1 MNDLSQ
7 THGPSRRDDPLRALA
22 ERLNALPPEKQ
33 RTFLQQLHEKG
44 IDARRL
50 PIVPAPAEA
59 KCALSY
65 SQHRLWLLW
74 QLEPT
79 SSAYHITGGLQ
90 LGGELD
96 DAALEAALA
105 DIVARHAVLRSD
117 FPSEGGEPVVRVNAA
132 DACAVSLGRVDLSE
146 LSGQAQDAALTRLAQ
161 EQARQPFDLTQGPLL
176 RVCLVRCAT
185 ARHALLVTLHHIVAD
200 GVSVE
205 LFVQELV
212 SGYARHLQGDA
223 SPLVS
228 LDVQYSDYARWQRLW
243 LESGESSQQLAY
255 WRERLGNE
263 EPVLEL
269 PVDHLRPGLPTYR
282 GARVAKAL
290 PDATS
295 SRLRQFARSQ
305 QATPFMVLLAAYGVW
320 LSRLCGQAQLRIGIP
335 VANRQIAATE
345 GLIGCFVNTQVW
357 PLQVSRRES
366 FIDQLKAVREQA
378 LQAQAHQDLPFEQ
391 LVEAL
396 QPQRSLGRNPL
407 FQVLFN
413 HLQRGDSQLEA
424 GGLVFERLD
433 QAAET
438 AQLDLALTTEEN
450 RQGQITATF
459 SYATDL
465 FDTCTVNAWHA
476 HFLHLLE
483 QLLEQP
489 ECALHELA
497 PLSPAEQQ
505 QLDSWNTTHEGYA
518 HYDNL
523 PALLAEQVNATP
535 DALALVF
542 GATQL
547 TYAELD
553 TRANKLAHWLQS
565 QGVGPDVPVAVSAER
580 SVELVVAL
588 LGVIKAGGA
597 YLPLDPDHPRER
609 LQGMLA
615 DSASPLLLTQAHLLD
630 TWAGGD
636 ADVPVHALESLALDS
651 LPQDA
656 PSVSINPQN
665 LVYLLYTSG
674 STGKPKAVGN
684 SHAGLLNRLQW
695 MQAEYAL
702 DASDRVLQKTPYSFD
717 VSVWEFFWPLLSGA
731 ALVMAP
737 PGAHRDPQALRELIV
752 EHGITTLH
760 FVPSMLQAFV
770 SAGELPLCTSLKRI
784 LCSGEA
790 LPAPL
795 QDQVLAQTTSELH
808 NLYGPT
814 EAAIDVTAWACRN
827 DGKGVPIG
835 RPIANT
841 QIHLLDADLNPVPV
855 GVAGE
860 LYIAGANLAR
870 GYHGRAGLTAE
881 RFVANPYG
889 APGERMYRSGDLARW
904 RTDGAIEYLGRLD
917 HQVKLRGQRI
927 ELGEIEAVLL
937 AHADVQEGVVI
948 AREDKLVGY
957 WVGEGSEAELKAHL
971 ARHVPEYMV
980 PWRLVQL
987 EAMPLSANGKLD
999 RKQLPPPQ
1007 GQAVAGD
1014 YSAPRSEIE
1023 QALAAIWAEVLGLEQ
1038 VGITDNFF
1046 ELGGDSILSLQ
1057 VISRARQAGW
1067 QLSPRDVF
1075 MHPTL
1080 GALAC
1085 AARSVRQGIEQ
1096 RTGVPTGPAPLTP
1109 IQHYFFDQ
1117 DIPRRQQWNQS
1128 ALLRPLQALQPELL
1142 RASLAAL
1149 TAHHDSLRLRYTQDA
1164 LGHWQQGYATFAEHD
1179 LLVEADAPD
1188 AEAFALEAERL
1199 QASLD
1204 LSNGPLLRAALLVL
1218 GDGSQRLLIVVH
1230 HLVVDGV
1237 SWRVLVED
1245 LQQAYRQLAAGQA
1258 LTLAP
1263 VGGSF
1268 AQWGERLQAFAAS
1281 ATLLDELDYWCAQ
1294 TAEQPA
1300 MALGCEGQAVEHRL
1314 RLPAEL
1320 SRRLHKE
1327 APATYRTR
1335 LDELLLVALARV
1347 LCRQNGRTAL
1357 SIALEGHGRDAL
1369 PAPFSQG
1376 LDIERTVGWFTS
1388 LYPVRLSPGLGDLG
1402 ASIKAV
1408 KEQLRQIPGKGIGYG
1423 VLRYLGPA
1431 LAQAR
1436 LCEQAQPQV
1445 MFNYLGQYDDRLDG
1459 GRLFARA
1466 GEPQG
1471 RQRDDGAPLSHAL
1484 TINVRLVDGQ
1494 LQFDGRADAGHYSTS
1509 QLECLFDDLR
1519 AELSQLSAHCLVPEN
1534 AALTP
1539 SDVPLARLTQAQLD
1553 ALPLAAR
1560 DVEDL
1565 YPLSPLQQGL
1575 LFHSLQGD
1583 AESAYVNQIDVVLE
1597 GLDPQRFVQAWETTV
1612 QQHAT
1617 LRSVFLWQG
1626 EQSAPL
1632 QAVMRSGPAVAQLHD
1647 ARGLSQQA
1655 LDKWAGAERAQG
1667 FDLARLPLQ
1676 RVQLLRLDAT
1686 RCRMIW
1692 TFHHILLDGWSS
1704 ARLIGEVL
1712 QHYAGERPVAARSSY
1727 RDYIAWLGAQDG
1739 QAAQAF
1745 WQGRLA
1751 TLDGPTLLAQSLP
1764 AYDTQELCDVVGH
1777 GVVSSG
1783 LSAVDSQRLRQFARR
1798 QRVTLNTVVQGAWSL
1813 LLQTYTGQSQ
1823 VAFGATVSGRPAAL
1837 DDAEAV
1843 IGLFINT
1850 VPVIAGGDPA
1860 QSVGDWLRAL
1870 QRQSAEA
1877 GEFEHTSLADIQ
1889 RWAGLS
1895 GQSLFDSLLVFENY
1909 PVDHA
1914 MRQRSGVRIEAS
1926 STLEATHYPLSL
1938 AIFAGET
1945 LDITFGYRRDSF
1957 AGPRVEAL
1965 ARHLNSLLLGLI
1977 ADAHQ
1982 PLAAISLLD
1991 NTEHDQLMAWS
2002 TSDYVAPPFVSVQQ
2016 RIAAHAA
2023 ADPQR
2028 VALICAGQTMTRGEL
2043 EQQANRLAH
2052 ALIAR
2057 GVGAETRVGVALQRS
2072 NRLLVALLAVAK
2084 AGAAFVP
2091 LALDYPRERL
2101 GYVLADSGMSLLITE
2116 QMALERLP
2124 EEACPALLDLDHL
2137 ALDGY
2142 SDQAPEVA
2150 VHAQN
2155 LAYLIYTSGSSGTP
2169 KGVAVAHGPLAMH
2182 CDATAPLYD
2191 MGEQSRE
2198 FHFISFAFDGAHERW
2213 LTALTCG
2220 ASLVLRDEELWSPAR
2235 TLQALAEHQVTN
2247 AGFPPVY
2254 LTQMA
2259 NQAQV
2264 QGDAPAL
2271 DLYSFGGE
2279 AMPQADFERIRQTLK
2294 PRTLINGYGPT
2305 ETVVTPLVWKV
2316 PASQACP
2323 SAYAPIGRPVGDR
2336 RAYILD
2342 ARLQPVPAGVAG
2354 ELYLGGTGLA
2364 REYHGRP
2371 AMSAERFVPD
2381 PFGAPGARMYR
2392 TGDRVLWGAEGVIEY
2407 VGRIDQQIKIRGYRI
2422 EPGEVQARIQQH
2434 PQVETC
2440 VVLAV
2445 PSPTGP
2451 RLVAYGVAASG
2462 ADQATLE
2469 SRVKQ
2474 ALAGHLPD
2482 YMIPARLVWLTR
2494 LPVTPNG
2501 KLDRAA
2507 LPAPDW
2513 HLHEGELIAPQG
2525 EIETLLAGIWQQLLG
2540 IGQVGVTANFFELGG
2555 DSIVS
2560 LQLVGRARQ
2569 AGVLLTP
2576 KDVFE
2581 QQTIRGLA
2589 QVAKIQHNVTATQG
2603 PVSGPAALTP
2613 IQAWFFESPINVRE
2627 HWNQSVLLQPR
2638 EALDADLLTG
2648 ALRALAAHHDALR
2661 LRFDRDADGTW
2672 CQSHDD
2678 STAVPLDCVQVTDA
2692 AQLAHACTRVQAAL
2706 NISAGPV
2713 LRGLLLD
2720 TEEGQRLLLAAHHL
2734 VVDGV
2739 SWRIVLED
2747 LQRAYGQLQAG
2758 QAVELGHKT
2767 SSFQRWG
2774 QVLQAQVPARLAELD
2789 FWRATLAPGVARL
2802 PLMDA
2807 AGSSRRDQVRE
2818 CQVRLSEV
2826 LTRQLLTQAP
2836 QAYRSR
2842 VDELLLT
2849 ALARVVLRATGGETL
2864 LVGLEGH
2871 GREVPADHSD
2881 VDLSRSVGWFTS
2893 LYPVRLHADPS
2904 ASAGAAIREIKEQ
2917 LRQVPDQGMGYAILR
2932 YLGEPEVRE
2941 VLAQSV
2947 QPSITFNYLGQTDR
2961 GLDASGLF
2969 AIAPERGGDDQAADA
2984 PLGNE
2989 LIINA
2994 QVRKGELQMNWQYSG
3009 ARLAS
3014 GWVECLAQACC
3025 VELQGLIEHCLSP
3038 DAQRFTPSDFPLAGL
3053 DQGTLEAL
3061 ALPADTELLYPLTP
3075 LQQGML
3081 FHALQNSGESH
3092 YINQL
3097 SLAIEGLDAS
3107 RFAQAWD
3114 TTVARH
3120 DVLRTAFFWEG
3131 LSQPLQAVRRNVPSV
3146 VTLLDWCERADCDAE
3161 LEHLARQERDAGFDL
3176 NSAPLLRVL
3185 LLRLSA
3191 QRYQLI
3197 LTSHHLLLDGWSS
3210 SRLIAEVLQHY
3221 RGTPPAE
3228 AAGRFVDYVQWLQQR
3243 ELAQRQAFW
3252 RERLAAL
3259 QAPTLLAATVA
3270 GVGQGS
3276 GHRQHHWQCDA
3287 ATTARLVAIA
3297 RRERVTLNT
3306 LVQGAWSLLLQ
3317 RYSGQA
3323 TVAFG
3328 ATVAGRPAQLP
3339 DAERT
3344 LGLFINT
3351 LPVIQTPPA
3360 RQPLGDWLRQLQG
3373 FNSDLR
3379 EHEHTPLFE
3388 IQGWAGQGGQALFD
3402 TLLVFENYPVEQA
3415 LGEASG
3421 LRFWPVQR
3429 HETTHYPLTL
3439 VIHAGAQLQIEFSYR
3454 QDAFAHADIAR
3465 FSEHLAGLLEQ
3476 FDDSSRPLA
3485 SLSLL
3490 SPDEVREIDAW
3501 NNTPIGY
3508 PHYASLPALLAEQ
3521 VKATPD
3527 ALALVYGGVRL
3538 SYAEL
3543 DARANRLAHWLQS
3556 QGVGPDVPVAVSAE
3570 RSVEL
3575 VVALLG
3581 VIKAGGAYLPLDPD
3595 HPRERLQGM
3604 LADSASPLLLT
3615 QAHLL
3620 DTWAGDAGVPVHAL
3634 EHLQLDLQP
3643 PVAPKVD
3650 INPQNLVYLLYTSG
3664 STGKPKAVG
3673 NSHAGLLN
3681 RLQWM
3686 QAEYALD
3693 ASDRVLQKTP
3703 YSFDVSVWE
3712 FFWPLLS
3719 GAALVMAPPG
3729 AHRDPQALR
3738 ELIVEHGI
3746 TTLHFVPSMLQAF
3759 VSAGE
3764 LPLCTSLK
3772 RILCSG
3778 EALPAPLQD
3787 QVLAQTTSE
3796 LHNLYGPTEAAI
3808 DVTAW
3813 ACRNDGKGVPIG
3825 RPIANT
3831 QIHLLDA
3838 DLNPVPVGV
3847 AGELYI
3853 AGANLARGY
3862 HGRAGLTAER
3872 FVANPYGAPG
3882 ERMYRSGD
3890 LARWRTDGAIEY
3902 LGRLDHQ
3909 VKLRGQ
3915 RIELGEIE
3923 AVLLAHEA
3931 VRECVVVAR
3940 DNQLLG
3946 YWVGDGGDEAALKFH
3961 LAQHVPEYMVPWR
3974 LLQLEAM
3981 PLSANGKLDRKLL
3994 PPPENQGA
4002 PSAYVPPSSDGE
4014 RALAAIWAEVLGL
4027 EHVGITDSFFELGG
4041 HSLSVMQ
4048 VRAQLQQRHGCHL
4061 PINAFF
4067 DHVTVQKL
4075 AQQLPS
4081 DLFAA
4086 AAEHRERLDDMAR
4099 WLDEFEV

>member
-1 MNDLSQ
+1 MTDIDRDELLALLLDDEAPAAPTGPGRRTENGPAPLSFAQ
-7 THGPSRRDDPLRALA
+7 RRLW
-22 ERLNALPPEKQ
+22 
-33 RTFLQQLHEKG
+33 FLQQYEV
-44 IDARRL
+44 DSPAYNSAR
-50 PIVPAPAEA
+50 
-59 KCALSY
+59 ALRI
-65 SQHRLWLLW
+65 HGR
-74 QLEPT
+74 P
-79 SSAYHITGGLQ
+79 
-90 LGGELD
+90 D
-96 DAALEAALA
+96 VAALQAALCRL
-105 DIVARHAVLRSD
+105 IERHASLRTRFVLVDDRPMQVIEPRVD
-117 FPSEGGEPVVRVNAA
+117 FHLECVNLPA
-132 DACAVSLGRVDLSE
+132 DANLEAELRHRVAV
-146 LSGQAQDAALTRLAQ
+146 
-161 EQARQPFDLTQGPLL
+161 PFDLGQAPLL
-176 RVCLVRCAT
+176 RAS
-185 ARHALLVTLHHIVAD
+185 LLCDEDGAVLLLCLHHIVAD
-200 GVSVE
+200 AWSNPLLIADLG
-205 LFVQELV
+205 QA
-212 SGYARHLQGDA
+212 YAAALGGNDRALP
-223 SPLVS
+223 SLPL
-228 LDVQYSDYARWQRLW
+228 DYADYATWQQQRFA
-243 LESGESSQQLAY
+243 GEGASEGQAY
-255 WRERLGNE
+255 WREYLGQDV
-263 EPVLEL
+263 PVLEL
-269 PVDHLRPGLPTYR
+269 PTDRPRSAVPRLDAARHDIRVPAATAQAVR
-282 GARVAKAL
+282 EFCRQQHCSPFVLLLGAW
-290 PDATS
+290 
-295 SRLRQFARSQ
+295 Q
-305 QATPFMVLLAAYGVW
+305 VLLARYSGQLDFAVGV
-320 LSRLCGQAQLRIGIP
+320 P
-335 VANRQIAATE
+335 NAARSHTQVQDIV
-345 GLIGCFVNTQVW
+345 GFFVNTQVYRAR
-357 PLQVSRRES
+357 LERQLTTRHLCARLRDESR
-366 FIDQLKAVREQA
+366 IALEQA
-378 LQAQAHQDLPFEQ
+378 EFPFECV
-391 LVEAL
+391 LDGLNLTRDLHHTA
-396 QPQRSLGRNPL
+396 L

-413 HLQRGDSQLEA
+413 FRHSRDA
-424 GGLVFERLD
+424 
-433 QAAET
+433 QA
-438 AQLDLALTTEEN
+438 
-450 RQGQITATF
+450 
-459 SYATDL
+459 
-465 FDTCTVNAWHA
+465 
-476 HFLHLLE
+476 LHLPGLNVQVLDIELE
-483 QLLEQP
+483 SARFDLSLDVIASPDGIDCRLEYVTALYDAATIDRLGQHLCQLLQGMV
-489 ECALHELA
+489 AA
-497 PLSPAEQQ
+497 PDSAVFSLPLMGVAERQQ
-505 QLDSWNTTHEGYA
+505 VSAWNATETRYA
-518 HYDNL
+518 QYPSL
-523 PALLAEQVNATP
+523 PALIAEQVRATP
-535 DALALVF
+535 DALALVY
-542 GATQL
+542 GDTRL
-547 TYAELD
+547 SYAELD
-553 TRANKLAHWLQS
+553 ARANQLAHWLQG

-597 YLPLDPDHPRER
+597 YLPLDPEHPRER

-615 DSASPLLLTQAHLLD
+615 DSGSPLLLTQTHLLD
-630 TWAGGD
+630 KWAGD
-636 ADVPVHALESLALDS
+636 AGVPVHALESLPLATQL
-651 LPQDA
+651 QTA
-656 PSVSINPQN
+656 PRVDIGPEN
-665 LVYLLYTSG
+665 LVYCLYTSG

-684 SHAGLLNRLQW
+684 RHAGLLNRLQW
-695 MQAEYAL
+695 MQAEYGL
-702 DASDRVLQKTPYSFD
+702 TASDRVLQKTPYSFD

-737 PGAHRDPQALRELIV
+737 PGAHRDPQLLRELIV

-770 SAGELPLCTSLKRI
+770 SAGELPVCTSLKRI
-784 LCSGEA
+784 ICSGEA
-790 LPAPL
+790 LPAEL
-795 QDQVLAQTTSELH
+795 QRQVLAQTASELH

-814 EAAIDVTAWACRN
+814 EAAIDVTSWACRE
-827 DGKGVPIG
+827 DGSSVPIG

-841 QIHLLDADLNPVPV
+841 QIHILDADLNPVPV

-860 LYIAGANLAR
+860 LYIAGVNLAR
-870 GYHGRAGLTAE
+870 GYQARPSLTAE

-889 APGERMYRSGDLARW
+889 APGARMYRSGDLARW
-904 RTDGAIEYLGRLD
+904 RADGAIDYLGRLD
-917 HQVKLRGQRI
+917 HQVKLRGLRI

-937 AHADVQEGVVI
+937 AHANVQESVVI
-948 AREDKLVGY
+948 ARDDKLIGY
-957 WVGEGSEAELKAHL
+957 WVGDATEEDVLKAHL
-971 ARHVPEYMV
+971 ALHVPEYMV
-980 PWRLVQL
+980 PWRLVRL
-987 EAMPLSANGKLD
+987 DGMPLSANGKLD
-999 RKQLPPPQ
+999 RKQLPQPE
-1007 GQAVAGD
+1007 GQAAAEGYV
-1014 YSAPRSEIE
+1014 APRSEVE

-1067 QLSPRDVF
+1067 QLSPRDLF
-1075 MHPTL
+1075 LHPTL
-1080 GALAC
+1080 AALAH
-1085 AARSVRQGIEQ
+1085 AARNARQGAEQ
-1096 RTGVPTGPAPLTP
+1096 QPGVTVGPAPLTP
-1109 IQHYFFDQ
+1109 IQHYFFSQ
-1117 DIPRRQQWNQS
+1117 EIAQRQHWNQS
-1128 ALLRPLQALQPELL
+1128 ALLRPLQALQAEPL

-1149 TAHHDSLRLRYTQDA
+1149 TEHHASLRLRYQQDA
-1164 LGHWQQGYATFAEHD
+1164 HGTWQQGYTEVSD
-1179 LLVEADAPD
+1179 DNLLVEIDASD
-1188 AEAFALEAERL
+1188 AETFLHEAERL
-1199 QASLD
+1199 QTSLD
-1204 LSNGPLLRAALLVL
+1204 LHNGPLLRAALLAL
-1218 GDGSQRLLIVVH
+1218 SDGSQRLLIVVH

-1237 SWRVLVED
+1237 SWRILVED
-1245 LQQAYRQLAAGQA
+1245 LQQAYRQQSAGQA
-1258 LTLAP
+1258 VTLAP
-1263 VGGSF
+1263 VGASF
-1268 AQWGERLQAFAAS
+1268 AQWGERLQAFAQS
-1281 ATLLDELDYWCAQ
+1281 PVLLDELDYWRAQ
-1294 TAEQPA
+1294 TLGQPA
-1300 MALGCEGQAVEHRL
+1300 QDLGCEGQAVERRL

-1320 SRRLHKE
+1320 TRRLHKE
-1327 APATYRTR
+1327 APGAYRTR

-1347 LCRQNGRTAL
+1347 LCRQSGQASL
-1357 SIALEGHGRDAL
+1357 SVALEGHGRDAL
-1369 PAPFSQG
+1369 PAPYHEG
-1376 LDIERTVGWFTS
+1376 LNIERSVGWFTS

-1402 ASIKAV
+1402 SAIKAV
-1408 KEQLRQIPGKGIGYG
+1408 KEQLRQVPNKGIGYG
-1423 VLRYLGPA
+1423 ALRYLGPTS
-1431 LAQAR
+1431 AQA
-1436 LCEQAQPQV
+1436 LLAEQAPPQV
-1445 MFNYLGQYDDRLDG
+1445 MFNYLGQYDASLDG
-1459 GRLFARA
+1459 QRLFGLAS
-1466 GEPQG
+1466 EPQG
-1471 RQRDDGAPLSHAL
+1471 RQRDDAAPLSHAL
-1484 TINVRLVDGQ
+1484 TVNARLVEGQ
-1494 LQFDGRADAGHYSTS
+1494 LQFEGRADPGHYSPS
-1509 QLECLFDDLR
+1509 QLECLLDDLR
-1519 AELSQLSAHCLVPEN
+1519 AELSLVAAHCLLPEN

-1539 SDVPLARLTQAQLD
+1539 SDVPLAGLTQARLD

-1597 GLDPQRFVQAWETTV
+1597 GLDPQRFLQAWETTV

-1617 LRSVFLWQG
+1617 LRSVFLWQA
-1626 EQSAPL
+1626 ELSVPL
-1632 QAVMRSGPAVAQLHD
+1632 QAVLRRGPAVAQLHD

-1655 LDKWAGAERAQG
+1655 LDEWANAERVQG

-1676 RVQLLRLDAT
+1676 RVQLLRLDAN

-1712 QHYAGERPVAARSSY
+1712 QHYAGERPLAPRSQY

-1739 QAAQAF
+1739 LAAQTY
-1745 WQGRLA
+1745 WQARLA
-1751 TLDGPTLLAQSLP
+1751 TMEGPTLLAESLP
-1764 AYDTQELCDVVGH
+1764 GRDTQGLGDAIGH
-1777 GVVSSG
+1777 GVIRSG
-1783 LSAVDSQRLRQFARR
+1783 LSVADSQRLRQFARR
-1798 QRVTLNTVVQGAWSL
+1798 QRVTLNTLVQGAWVL
-1813 LLQTYTGQSQ
+1813 LLQTYTGQSS
-1823 VAFGATVSGRPAAL
+1823 VAFGATVAGRPSAL

-1843 IGLFINT
+1843 VGLFINT
-1850 VPVIAGGDPA
+1850 VPVIATGDA
-1860 QSVGDWLRAL
+1860 GQVVGDWLREL
-1870 QRQSAEA
+1870 QTQSAEA
-1877 GEFEHTSLADIQ
+1877 GEFEHTPLADIQ
-1889 RWAGLS
+1889 RWAGVS

-1945 LDITFGYRRDSF
+1945 LDITFGYRRDAF
-1957 AGPRVEAL
+1957 ATARVEAL
-1965 ARHLNSLLLGLI
+1965 AGHLNSLLLGLI

-1982 PLAAISLLD
+1982 PLAALSLPTA
-1991 NTEHDQLMAWS
+1991 TEHTQLMAWS
-2002 TSDYVAPPFVSVQQ
+2002 ASDYVPPAFASVQQ

-2028 VALICAGQTMTRGEL
+2028 VALICAGQTLTRGEL

-2052 ALIAR
+2052 LLIAR
-2057 GVGAETRVGVALQRS
+2057 GVCAETRVGVALQRS

-2101 GYVLADSGMSLLITE
+2101 GYVLQDSGMRLLITE

-2124 EEACPALLDLDHL
+2124 EAPGLALLDLDT
-2137 ALDGY
+2137 LDLDRY
-2142 SDQAPEVA
+2142 SDQAPDVE

-2191 MGEQSRE
+2191 MSEESRE

-2220 ASLVLRDEELWSPAR
+2220 ASLVLRDEELWSAGR
-2235 TLQALAEHQVTN
+2235 TLQALADHQVTN

-2254 LTQMA
+2254 LGQLA
-2259 NQAQV
+2259 VEAQAQ
-2264 QGDAPAL
+2264 GSAPAL

-2279 AMPQADFERIRQTLK
+2279 AMPQASFERIRQTLA

-2316 PASQACP
+2316 PASQACL

-2342 ARLQPVPAGVAG
+2342 ARLQPVPAGVSG

-2371 AMSAERFVPD
+2371 GMSAERFVPD
-2381 PFGAPGARMYR
+2381 PYGVPGARMYR
-2392 TGDRVLWGAEGVIEY
+2392 TGDRVLWGSEGVIEY

-2422 EPGEVQARIQQH
+2422 EPGEIEARIQQH
-2434 PQVETC
+2434 PEVETC
-2440 VVLAV
+2440 VVLAL

-2451 RLVAYGVAASG
+2451 RLVAYAVATLS
-2462 ADQATLE
+2462 ADEPSLE

-2474 ALAGHLPD
+2474 ALAGQLPD
-2482 YMIPARLVWLTR
+2482 YMIPARLVWLPR

-2507 LPAPDW
+2507 LPTPDW
-2513 HLHEGELIAPQG
+2513 QVQDGEFIAPSG
-2525 EIETLLAGIWQQLLG
+2525 KVETLLADLWQQLLG
-2540 IGQVGVTANFFELGG
+2540 HSQVGATDNFFELGG

-2569 AGVLLTP
+2569 AGVMLTP

-2589 QVAKIQHNVTATQG
+2589 QVAKVQEHVEQAQG
-2603 PVSGPAALTP
+2603 PVTGAAALTP
-2613 IQAWFFESPINVRE
+2613 IQAWFFESPIHARQ

-2638 EALDADLLTG
+2638 EALDATLLS
-2648 ALRALAAHHDALR
+2648 RALQALVEHHDALR
-2661 LRFDRDADGTW
+2661 LRFTQDADGRW
-2672 CQSHDD
+2672 QQHHVE
-2678 STAVPLDCVQVTDA
+2678 TASVPLDQVQVTDA
-2692 AQLAHACTRVQAAL
+2692 AQLTSACSRIQAGL
-2706 NISAGPV
+2706 NLSEGPL
-2713 LRGLLLD
+2713 LRGLLL
-2720 TEEGQRLLLAAHHL
+2720 ESAQGPRLLLAAHHL

-2739 SWRIVLED
+2739 SWRILLED
-2747 LQRAYGQLQAG
+2747 LQRAYRQLQAG
-2758 QAVELGHKT
+2758 QPLDLGHKT
-2767 SSFQRWG
+2767 TAFQRWG
-2774 QVLQAQVPARLAELD
+2774 EVLQAQAPAREVELD
-2789 FWRATLAPGVARL
+2789 FWRATQAIGVTSL
-2802 PLMDA
+2802 PLMDEL
-2807 AGSSRRDQVRE
+2807 GSRRRDQVRE
-2818 CQVRLSEV
+2818 CQVRLDEP

-2849 ALARVVLRATGGETL
+2849 ALARVVLRATGGESL

-2871 GREVPADHSD
+2871 GREAPADFSD

-2893 LYPVRLHADPS
+2893 LYPVRLQADPS
-2904 ASAGAAIREIKEQ
+2904 APAGAAIRGIKEQ
-2917 LRQVPDQGMGYAILR
+2917 LRQVPDQGMGYGILR
-2932 YLGEPEVRE
+2932 YFGEPQVRAE
-2941 VLAQSV
+2941 LAAGA

-2961 GLDASGLF
+2961 GLDAQGLF
-2969 AIAPERGGDDQAADA
+2969 GIAPERGGDDQAADA

-2994 QVRKGELQMNWQYSG
+2994 QVRQGELHMNWQYSG

-3014 GWVECLAQACC
+3014 AWVEQLAQACRA
-3025 VELQGLIEHCLSP
+3025 ELQGLIEHCLSP
-3038 DAQRFTPSDFPLAGL
+3038 DAQRFTPSDFPLAGV
-3053 DQGTLEAL
+3053 DQGTLEGL
-3061 ALPADTELLYPLTP
+3061 LLPADTELLYPLSP

-3081 FHALQNSGESH
+3081 FHALQAPDESH
-3092 YINQL
+3092 YLNQL
-3097 SLAIEGLDAS
+3097 SLAIDGLDAL
-3107 RFAQAWD
+3107 RFKQAWD

-3120 DVLRTAFFWEG
+3120 DVLRTRFLWEG
-3131 LSQPLQAVRRNVPSV
+3131 LSQPLQAVLRSVPSPV
-3146 VTLLDWCERADCDAE
+3146 RLLDWRERADREIAVQTLAE
-3161 LEHLARQERDAGFDL
+3161 QERNEGFDL
-3176 NSAPLLRVL
+3176 GTAPLLRVL
-3185 LLRLSA
+3185 LVRLGE

-3228 AAGRFVDYVQWLQQR
+3228 VAGRFVDYVQWLQQR
-3243 ELAQRQAFW
+3243 DLAQRQAFW
-3252 RERLAAL
+3252 RERLVDL
-3259 QAPTLLAATVA
+3259 DEPTLLVNTVTGEGE
-3270 GVGQGS
+3270 GV
-3276 GHRQHHWQCDA
+3276 GHRQHHWQCDTA
-3287 ATTARLVAIA
+3287 MTARLSAIA

-3339 DAERT
+3339 DSERT

-3360 RQPLGDWLRQLQG
+3360 QQPLGEWLRQLQA
-3373 FNSDLR
+3373 FNSTLR

-3454 QDAFAHADIAR
+3454 QDAFAAADIAR

-3476 FDDSSRPLA
+3476 FEDSSRPLA
-3485 SLSLL
+3485 SLTLL
-3490 SPDEVREIDAW
+3490 SPIEVRQIDAW
-3501 NNTPIGY
+3501 NATETRYAQY
-3508 PHYASLPALLAEQ
+3508 PSLPALIAEQ
-3521 VKATPD
+3521 VCATPD
-3527 ALALVYGGVRL
+3527 ALALVYGDTRL

-3543 DARANRLAHWLQS
+3543 DARANQLAHWLQG

-3581 VIKAGGAYLPLDPD
+3581 VIKAGGAYLPLDPE

-3604 LADSASPLLLT
+3604 LVDSGSPLLLT
-3615 QAHLL
+3615 QTHLL
-3620 DTWAGDAGVPVHAL
+3620 DKWAGDAGVPVHAL
-3634 EHLQLDLQP
+3634 ESLPLATQLRT
-3643 PVAPKVD
+3643 APRVD
-3650 INPQNLVYLLYTSG
+3650 IGPENLVYCLYTSG

-3673 NSHAGLLN
+3673 NRHAGLLN

-3686 QAEYALD
+3686 QAEYGLT

-3729 AHRDPQALR
+3729 AHRDPQLLR

-3764 LPLCTSLK
+3764 LPVCTSLK
-3772 RILCSG
+3772 RIICSG
-3778 EALPAPLQD
+3778 EALPAELQR
-3787 QVLAQTTSE
+3787 QVLAQTASE

-3808 DVTAW
+3808 DVTSW
-3813 ACRNDGKGVPIG
+3813 ACREDGSSVPIG

-3831 QIHLLDA
+3831 QIHILDA

-3853 AGANLARGY
+3853 AGVNLARGY
-3862 HGRAGLTAER
+3862 QSRPSLTAER
-3872 FVANPYGAPG
+3872 FVASPYGAPG
-3882 ERMYRSGD
+3882 ARMYRSGD
-3890 LARWRTDGAIEY
+3890 LARWRADGAIDY

-3909 VKLRGQ
+3909 VKLRGL

-3923 AVLLAHEA
+3923 TVLVNHEA
-3931 VRECVVVAR
+3931 VREAVVVAQG
-3940 DNQLLG
+3940 DKLIG
-3946 YWVGDGGDEAALKFH
+3946 YWVGEACDEAALKFH
-3961 LAQHVPEYMVPWR
+3961 LGQHVPDYMVPWR
-3974 LLQLEAM
+3974 LMRLPAM
-3981 PLSANGKLDRKLL
+3981 PLSANGKLDRKQL
-3994 PPPENQGA
+3994 PQPEGQGA
-4002 PSAYVPPSSDGE
+4002 PSGHVPPSSEAE

-4027 EHVGITDSFFELGG
+4027 DQVGVTDSFFELGG

-4086 AAEHRERLDDMAR
+4086 AVEHRERLDDMAR